1 MVAGSTTTARR
12 SGRLDSAVR
21 RSNASCDTT
30 YRATRWD
37 LGSRRKGDEHVND
50 YFGGQSPQQLEDLLR
65 KLITQGAEGPK
76 VDFKKSLTLGDKA
89 AQAELAKDI
98 SSIANTDDEAH
109 LDDFGY
115 IILGAERGK
124 LVGGVSELTGD
135 IDKLQS
141 QITDVIKGFV
151 GPVPQFSL
159 SAFDDNPLGRWGVIV
174 IPPSARQPH
183 LLVRDGAGDVVKHEW
198 WIRVNDTKERAGPHD
213 YARILAKATRREVRP
228 LELEVQR
235 LALKVDQLGVPNLSV
250 LADLLRGSR
259 PSAEPRQE
267 DVRTDVVSSVRR
279 LLVRGSASVE
289 DALVAEALRV
299 AEVMAESTEANP
311 LLFSGMNAERLR
323 SILTYLEDRTF
334 ALAEALAT
342 VARYDREG
350 VLIDAVCRS
359 LQVIAK
365 EPQPTGMHYTYAAQF
380 RLYPLILCVYA
391 LVLVAANERRGDLLK
406 AVFNLSLQRD
416 QREGVEPIVVGFRR
430 IKAAS
435 DVFKEALGKNYFEP
449 IAVRVREVLLP
460 RLSGLL
466 VGTSS
471 KDAFFVAEFILGLAF
486 LKVSESTHHSELPL
500 PGTYFYESGAQ
511 RTLSV
516 FLGQRLDWLED
527 ALEEPLDSLLPAF
540 DETAAKV
547 VNPHAWADGFTSG
560 AMAAYRPRGK
570 P

>member
-1 MVAGSTTTARR
+1 M
-12 SGRLDSAVR
+12 
-21 RSNASCDTT
+21 
-30 YRATRWD
+30 
-37 LGSRRKGDEHVND
+37 ND
-50 YFGGQSPQQLEDLLR
+50 YFGGQSPRELEALLR

-76 VDFKKSLTLGDKA
+76 VDFKRTFTLGDKA

-115 IILGAERGK
+115 VILGAERGK

-135 IDKLQS
+135 IDKLQA

-151 GPVPQFSL
+151 GAVPQFSL

-198 WIRVNDTKERAGPHD
+198 WVRVNDTKERAGPHD

-235 LALKVDQLGVPNLSV
+235 LALKVDQLAVPNLSA
-250 LADLLRGSR
+250 LADVLRGSG
-259 PSAEPRQE
+259 PPAEPRE
-267 DVRTDVVSSVRR
+267 DVRSDLVSSVRR

-311 LLFSGMNAERLR
+311 LLFSGMKAEQLR
-323 SILTYLEDRTF
+323 SILTYLEDRAF
-334 ALAEALAT
+334 PLAEALAT

-350 VLIDAVCRS
+350 VLTDAVCRS
-359 LQVIAK
+359 LQIIAK
-365 EPQPTGMHYTYAAQF
+365 EPQPTGTHYTNIAHF
-380 RLYPLILCVYA
+380 RLYPLILCLYA

-406 AVFNLSLQRD
+406 AVFKLSLQREERD
-416 QREGVEPIVVGFRR
+416 GVDPIVVAFRR
-430 IKAAS
+430 IRAAS
-435 DVFKEALGKNYFEP
+435 DVFKEALGKDYFEP
-449 IAVRVREVLLP
+449 IAVRVREVLVP

-466 VGTSS
+466 VGSSS
-471 KDAFFVAEFILGLAF
+471 KDAFFVVEFILGLAF
-486 LKVSESTHHSELPL
+486 LRVSDSMHHGKLPL
-500 PGTYFYESGAQ
+500 PGTYLYESGAQ
-511 RTLSV
+511 RALSV
-516 FLGQRLDWLED
+516 FLGLRPDWLGD

-540 DETAAKV
+540 DQTAAKV
-547 VNPHAWADGFTSG
+547 VSQRGWADGFTSG
-560 AMAAYRPRGK
+560 AMDAYRPKGK